1 MSANPLGVV
10 QTARRTWNIEEYEEK
25 AKERASN
32 SSSQPR
38 RAPPVMREAA
48 PVRDKALD
56 LDSQV
61 GRVTVVQTTAGSRS
75 DVGAFFCDI
84 CDCTLRDNIAY
95 LDHINGRKH
104 LRMMGFSARTEKVT
118 VADVRA
124 KLASLKR
131 KRDEISNYDLD
142 ARVKQLQEEE
152 AAARRERRES
162 KKAKTS
168 TDEEGAARPKE
179 KPGHD
184 DQEVIVEAVDPELAA
199 MGLPTSFGSSK

>member
-1 MSANPLGVV
+1 
-10 QTARRTWNIEEYEEK
+10 
-25 AKERASN
+25 
-32 SSSQPR
+32 
-38 RAPPVMREAA
+38 MRDAA

-56 LDSQV
+56 LDAQV

-75 DVGAFFCDI
+75 DVGAFYCDL
-84 CDCTLRDNIAY
+84 CDCTLRDNVAY

-162 KKAKTS
+162 KKAKTAS
-168 TDEEGAARPKE
+168 GDEEAVGRERDAS
-179 KPGHD
+179 KPEE
-184 DQEVIVEAVDPELAA
+184 EVIVEAVDPELAA